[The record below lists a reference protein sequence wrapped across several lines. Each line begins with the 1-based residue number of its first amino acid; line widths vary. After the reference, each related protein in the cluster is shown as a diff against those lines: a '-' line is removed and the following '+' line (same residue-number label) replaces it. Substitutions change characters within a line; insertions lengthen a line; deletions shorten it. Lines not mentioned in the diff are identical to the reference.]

1 MIVNK
6 DIHPKRK
13 IYYLGALVIDLL
25 KQSQKEDEDFLTVY
39 NELNSIESVSIE
51 MFSLTLDW
59 LYVLGVIDGVNGT
72 IKKCF

>member
-13 IYYLGALVIDLL
+13 IYYLGAVVIDLL
-25 KQSQKEDEDFLTVY
+25 KQQSSDEIDYFTAY
-39 NELNSIESVSIE
+39 QQLNDVEKVSMEI
-51 MFSLTLDW
+51 FSLTLDW
-59 LYVLGVIDGVNGT
+59 LYMLGVIDGYKGS